1 MIEAELPDGTV
12 LEFPE
17 GTSQD
22 VIQKVVKQRLNV
34 PVAQKGGV
42 IQALG
47 NLAAGAV
54 RGAGSIGA
62 TILAP
67 WDMAQDAYYGDRNQ
81 NLSGLISG
89 QKPLTRNEERRQQM
103 TAALGSLGA
112 ETDSTGFAVGKLAG
126 EIAGTAGAPGL
137 LAKGAQALSAT
148 PAIVQALRT
157 GGLVA
162 DGLTGAKGAAIR
174 AGAGA
179 LGGGVSAGMVN
190 PEDAGTGALIGGALP
205 GVGKVVGEVGK
216 KVGSVL
222 RGPQVADDVLNAAK
236 QAYEAGYVIPPTQ
249 VKPTLGNRLLEG
261 LSGKI
266 TTAQNASAKNA
277 EVTNKLAA
285 KALGL
290 SEDVK
295 LTPDVLEDIR
305 KTAGAAYR
313 EVASLPV
320 KPAQEANSLMNI
332 PATPEINPS
341 KMVFDLRKARN
352 DATAWYNSYGR
363 TADPESLAK
372 AQAAK
377 NLATELEGTLESYAK
392 SLGRDDLVSDMAKSR
407 ELIAKTYSVEKALN
421 TTTGNVDAKNLAK
434 QLGKGKPLTGELK
447 QAAEFAARFPK
458 AAQTIEGMGSLPQT
472 SPLDWAAFGG
482 IGAATANP
490 LMLLGVGARPAARAA
505 VLSNPVQRGLQ
516 NAPSQVPPQLI
527 EALRRGALAA
537 PVVATSQ

>member
-1 MIEAELPDGTV
+1 MADFDPDAY
-12 LEFPE
+12 L
-17 GTSQD
+17 
-22 VIQKVVKQRLNV
+22 
-34 PVAQKGGV
+34 AQKPFNPDEYLNAQPKGGAL
-42 IQALG
+42 QTLG

-67 WDMAQDAYYGDRNQ
+67 KDIISDALAGKG
-81 NLSGLISG
+81 LSLESNR
-89 QKPLTRNEERRQQM
+89 QRRAAM
-103 TAALGSLGA
+103 DAALGNMGA
-112 ETDSTGFAVGKLAG
+112 ETDSMAYGAGKLAG
-126 EIAGTAGAPGL
+126 EIAGTAGAPGV
-137 LAKGAQALSAT
+137 LAKGAQALKAS

-157 GGLVA
+157 GGLAA

-179 LGGGVSAGMVN
+179 VGGGVSAGMVN
-190 PEDAGTGALIGGALP
+190 PEEAATGALIGGALP
-205 GVGKVVGEVGK
+205 GVGKLVGEAGK
-216 KVGSVL
+216 KIGAVL
-222 RGPQVADDVLNAAK
+222 RGPQASDDVLNAAK

-290 SEDVK
+290 SDDVK

-305 KTAGAAYR
+305 KTAGNAYR

-332 PATPEINPS
+332 PATPEVNPS

-372 AQAAK
+372 AKAAK
-377 NLATELEGTLESYAK
+377 ALATELEGTLEGYAK

-434 QLGKGKPLTGELK
+434 QLDKGKPLSGELK

-505 VLSNPVQRGLQ
+505 VLSGPVQRGLQ
-516 NAPSQVPPQLI
+516 KAPSKVSPQVI

-537 PVVATSQ
+537 PVMATSQ

>member
-1 MIEAELPDGTV
+1 MAGFDPDAY
-12 LEFPE
+12 L
-17 GTSQD
+17 
-22 VIQKVVKQRLNV
+22 
-34 PVAQKGGV
+34 AQKPFNPDEYLGAEKKTGV
-42 IQALG
+42 LQNLG
-47 NLAAGAV
+47 NVAAGAL

-67 WDMAQDAYYGDRNQ
+67 KDIISDALAGK
-81 NLSGLISG
+81 GLTLESNR
-89 QKPLTRNEERRQQM
+89 QRRAAM
-103 TAALGSLGA
+103 DAALANMGA
-112 ETDSTGFAVGKLAG
+112 DTESMGYGAGKLAG
-126 EIAGTAGAPGL
+126 EIAGTAGAPGV
-137 LAKGAQALSAT
+137 LAKGAQALKAS

-157 GGLVA
+157 GGLAA
-162 DGLTGAKGAAIR
+162 DGMTGAKGAALR

-179 LGGGVSAGMVN
+179 VSGGVSAGMVN
-190 PEDAGTGALIGGALP
+190 PEDAATGAAIGGALP
-205 GVGKVVGEVGK
+205 ALGKVAGMAGQK
-216 KVGSVL
+216 IGSVL
-222 RGPQVADDVLNAAK
+222 RGPQASDDVLNAAK

-277 EVTNKLAA
+277 GVTNALSA

-290 SEDVK
+290 SDDVK
-295 LTPDVLEDIR
+295 LTPDVLADIR
-305 KTAGAAYR
+305 TKASGAYKAIGD
-313 EVASLPV
+313 ELPIR
-320 KPAQEANSLMNI
+320 PAQAADSLTNR
-332 PATPEINPS
+332 PAMAEIDPK

-352 DATAWYNSYGR
+352 EADAWFKSYGR
-363 TADPESLAK
+363 TADPDSLVKAK
-372 AQAAK
+372 AAKSAAQ
-377 NLATELEGTLESYAK
+377 ELESTLESYAK
-392 SLGRDDLVSDMAKSR
+392 SMGREDLIPEMVKAR
-407 ELIAKTYSVEKALN
+407 QLIAKTYSVENALN
-421 TTTGNVDAKNLAK
+421 STTGNVDAKKLAQ
-434 QLGKGKPLTGELK
+434 QLSKGKPLSDELK

-458 AAQTIEGMGSLPQT
+458 AAQTVEGMGSLPQT

-537 PVVATSQ
+537 PVMATSQ